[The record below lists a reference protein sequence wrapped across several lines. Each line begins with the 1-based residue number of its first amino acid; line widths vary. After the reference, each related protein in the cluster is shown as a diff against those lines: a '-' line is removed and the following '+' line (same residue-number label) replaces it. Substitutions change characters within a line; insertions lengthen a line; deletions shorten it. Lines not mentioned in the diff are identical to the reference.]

1 MSWKRFQAFIDL
13 SRVHGTPIIIGVFLV
28 GIISGIKVTSLTDYI
43 ISIII
48 LFFFKT
54 SGAVLNDLTD
64 FDMDSL
70 DPVLQ
75 NKPIQTGLIKKR
87 EAWIYSILC
96 LISGLALSIVSL
108 PFLTTLLLLIILGV
122 SVIYSLWGKFFPVTF
137 EVLFPISMG
146 TLVIAGS
153 FVSGGPTQLT
163 LLLSVIV
170 YTAFIFGQWINS
182 IRDVEVDIVA
192 NVGSIATLDSF
203 NPKDPCKKTSIT
215 FIAGY
220 IIWCMYTIALL
231 MPFFLSVVQLFYL
244 PFVILIHFI
253 ITYLIF
259 RWVFKANSREDFN
272 KILVFDVV
280 SCWFPVSLYIIDQA
294 GWVASFGLLTFIVI
308 GTFLAIGIEK
318 ASQYKIA
325 ISYYKTKSSVNTYEG
340 IK

>member
-1 MSWKRFQAFIDL
+1 MSWNRFQAFIDL
-13 SRVHGTPIIIGVFLV
+13 SRIHGTPIIIGVFLV
-28 GIISGIKVTSLTDYI
+28 GIISGINVTSLNNYI

-54 SGAVLNDLTD
+54 SGAVLNDITD

-75 NKPIQTGLIKKR
+75 NKPIQTGLITKR
-87 EAWIYSILC
+87 EAWIYFILC
-96 LISGLALSIVSL
+96 FISGLSLSILFLS
-108 PFLTTLLLLIILGV
+108 FLTTLLLIVILGV
-122 SVIYSLWGKFFPVTF
+122 SVTYSIWGKFVPVTF

-146 TLVIAGS
+146 ALVIAGS

-170 YTAFIFGQWINS
+170 LTAFIFGQWINS
-182 IRDVEVDIVA
+182 IRDVEIDIVA
-192 NVGSIATLDSF
+192 KVGSIASLDFF
-203 NPKDPCKKTSIT
+203 NPNNPRKKTCVT

-220 IIWCMYTIALL
+220 IIWCMSTVALL
-231 MPFFLSVVQLFYL
+231 MPFFFSVVQFFYL
-244 PFVILIHFI
+244 PFVILTHSI
-253 ITYLIF
+253 ITFLIF
-259 RWVFKANSREDFN
+259 RWVFVANSRRDFN

-280 SCWFPVSLYIIDQA
+280 SCWFPVLLLIMDKG
-294 GWVASFGLLTFIVI
+294 GWVLSFGFLSFIVI
-308 GTFLAIGIEK
+308 GTFVAISIEK

-325 ISYYKTKSSVNTYEG
+325 IIYNKSNSLVKTYED